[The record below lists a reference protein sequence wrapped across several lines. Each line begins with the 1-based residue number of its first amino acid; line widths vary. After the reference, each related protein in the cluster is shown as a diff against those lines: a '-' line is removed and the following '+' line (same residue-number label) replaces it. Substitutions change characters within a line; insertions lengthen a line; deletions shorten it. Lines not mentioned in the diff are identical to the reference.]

1 MADEQTTTVQ
11 DNPVIEEKTILGS
24 GASENQ
30 DWRSSLTDELKNNPT
45 IQNIKDLES
54 AANTLV
60 HQQKMIGSRIPIPK
74 TDEEKAELYTKL
86 GRPETSE
93 KYNFAIPETHSK
105 FFNEEQVKQF
115 KNVAHQIGLNND
127 QAKALIDF
135 QVKSVDFENQRR
147 DSEMTVGKKN
157 TEEMLRKDWGYDYD
171 NKVRSARR
179 AMSVYADN
187 ELMELL
193 DTEAGNHPSVV
204 RLFARLGEDITEE
217 MAKNTQNNKLAVS
230 PVDAK
235 GDIQKIYADAKH
247 PYHNAGHPE
256 HKNAVEQVRQL
267 HEKVYGN

>member
-11 DNPVIEEKTILGS
+11 DNPVVEEKTILGS
-24 GASENQ
+24 GASDNQ
-30 DWRSSLTDELKNNPT
+30 DWRSSLNDELKNNPT

-74 TDEEKAELYTKL
+74 TEEERAELYTKL

-127 QAKALIDF
+127 QAKALIDY

-147 DSEMTVGKKN
+147 NSEMTLGKKS
-157 TEEMLRKDWGYDYD
+157 TEEALHKEWGYDYD
-171 NKVRSARR
+171 NKVRAAQR
-179 AMSVYADN
+179 AMSVYAD
-187 ELMELL
+187 EDLIQLL

-204 RLFARLGEDITEE
+204 KLFARLGEDITED

-230 PVDAK
+230 PIDAK
-235 GDIQKIYADAKH
+235 GDIAKIYSDAKH

-256 HKNAVEQVRQL
+256 HRNAVEQVRQL

>member
-11 DNPVIEEKTILGS
+11 DNPVKETSILGS
-24 GASENQ
+24 GASDNQ
-30 DWRSSLTDELKNNPT
+30 DWRSSLNDELKNNPT

-74 TDEEKAELYTKL
+74 TEEERAELYTKL

-93 KYNFAIPETHSK
+93 KYSFNIPETHSQ

-147 DSEMTVGKKN
+147 NTEIALGKKS
-157 TEEMLRKDWGYDYD
+157 TEEALHKEWGYDL
-171 NKVRSARR
+171 S
-179 AMSVYADN
+179 
-187 ELMELL
+187 LI
-193 DTEAGNHPSVV
+193 H
-204 RLFARLGEDITEE
+204 I
-217 MAKNTQNNKLAVS
+217 
-230 PVDAK
+230 
-235 GDIQKIYADAKH
+235 
-247 PYHNAGHPE
+247 
-256 HKNAVEQVRQL
+256 
-267 HEKVYGN
+267 

>member
-11 DNPVIEEKTILGS
+11 DNPVQETSILGS

-30 DWRSSLTDELKNNPT
+30 DWRSSLGDELKNNPT

-147 DSEMTVGKKN
+147 NSEMTLGKKS
-157 TEEMLRKDWGYDYD
+157 TEEALHKEWGYDYD
-171 NKVRSARR
+171 NKVRAAQR
-179 AMSVYADN
+179 AMSVYAD
-187 ELMELL
+187 EDLIQLL

-204 RLFARLGEDITEE
+204 KLFARLGEDITED

-230 PVDAK
+230 PIDAK
-235 GDIQKIYADAKH
+235 ADIAKIYSDAKH
-247 PYHNAGHPE
+247 PYHNSGHPE
-256 HKNAVEQVRQL
+256 HRNAVEQVKQL

>member
-11 DNPVIEEKTILGS
+11 ENPVQETSILGS

-93 KYNFAIPETHSK
+93 KYNFTIPETHSK

-235 GDIQKIYADAKH
+235 GDIAKIYADAKH
-247 PYHNAGHPE
+247 PYHDAGNPE
-256 HKNAVEQVRQL
+256 HRNAVEQVKQL

>member
-11 DNPVIEEKTILGS
+11 DNPVQETSILGS

-30 DWRSSLTDELKNNPT
+30 DWRSSLGDELKNNPT

-74 TDEEKAELYTKL
+74 TDEERAELYTKL

-93 KYNFAIPETHSK
+93 KYSFAIPETHSK

-147 DSEMTVGKKN
+147 NSEMTLGKKS
-157 TEEMLRKDWGYDYD
+157 TEEALHKEWGYDYD

-179 AMSVYADN
+179 AMSVYAD
-187 ELMELL
+187 
-193 DTEAGNHPSVV
+193 
-204 RLFARLGEDITEE
+204 
-217 MAKNTQNNKLAVS
+217 
-230 PVDAK
+230 
-235 GDIQKIYADAKH
+235 KI
-247 PYHNAGHPE
+247 
-256 HKNAVEQVRQL
+256 
-267 HEKVYGN
+267 

>member
-30 DWRSSLTDELKNNPT
+30 DWRSSLNDELKNNPT

-147 DSEMTVGKKN
+147 NSEMTSGKKN
-157 TEEMLRKDWGYDYD
+157 TEEALHKEWGYDYD
-171 NKVRSARR
+171 NKVRAAQR
-179 AMSVYADN
+179 AMSVYAD
-187 ELMELL
+187 EDLIQLL

-204 RLFARLGEDITEE
+204 KLFARLGEDITED

-230 PVDAK
+230 PIDAK
-235 GDIQKIYADAKH
+235 ADIQKIYADTKH

-256 HKNAVEQVRQL
+256 HRNAVEQVKQL

>member
-24 GASENQ
+24 GASDNQ
-30 DWRSSLTDELKNNPT
+30 DWRSSLNDELKNNPT

-74 TDEEKAELYTKL
+74 TDEERAELYTKL

-93 KYNFAIPETHSK
+93 KYSFTIPETHSK
-105 FFNEEQVKQF
+105 YFNEEQVNQF

-127 QAKALIDF
+127 QTKALIDF
-135 QVKSVDFENQRR
+135 QVKSIDFEQQRR
-147 DSEMTVGKKN
+147 DSDMTLGKKN
-157 TEEMLRKDWGYDYD
+157 TEEALHKEWGYDYD
-171 NKVRSARR
+171 NKVRAARR

-187 ELMELL
+187 ELTELL
-193 DTEAGNHPSVV
+193 DTEAGNHPAVV
-204 RLFARLGEDITEE
+204 KLFARLGEDITEE

-230 PVDAK
+230 PIDAK
-235 GDIQKIYADAKH
+235 GDIQKIYSDAKH

-256 HKNAVEQVRQL
+256 HRNAVEQVRQL

>member
-11 DNPVIEEKTILGS
+11 DNPVQETSILGS

-30 DWRSSLTDELKNNPT
+30 DWRSSLNDELKNNPT

-74 TDEEKAELYTKL
+74 TEEERAELYTKL

-93 KYNFAIPETHSK
+93 KYNFAIPETHSQ

-147 DSEMTVGKKN
+147 NSEVALGKKS
-157 TEEMLRKDWGYDYD
+157 TEEALHKEWGYDYD
-171 NKVRSARR
+171 NKVRAARR

-187 ELMELL
+187 ELMQLL

-204 RLFARLGEDITEE
+204 KLFARLGEDITEE
-217 MAKNTQNNKLAVS
+217 MAKNTQNNRLAVS

-235 GDIQKIYADAKH
+235 GEIQKVMADAKH

-256 HKNAVEQVRQL
+256 HRNAVEQVRQL

>member
-11 DNPVIEEKTILGS
+11 DNPVKETSILGS
-24 GASENQ
+24 GASDNQ
-30 DWRSSLTDELKNNPT
+30 DWRSSLNDELKNNPT

-60 HQQKMIGSRIPIPK
+60 HHQKMIGSRIPIPK
-74 TDEEKAELYTKL
+74 TEEEKAELYTKL

-93 KYNFAIPETHSK
+93 KYNFTIPETHSK
-105 FFNEEQVKQF
+105 YFNEEQVKQF

-127 QAKALIDF
+127 QTKALIDF
-135 QVKSVDFENQRR
+135 QVKSIDFEQQRR
-147 DSEMTVGKKN
+147 NSDMTLGKKN
-157 TEEMLRKDWGYDYD
+157 TEEFLHKEWCYDYD
-171 NKVRSARR
+171 NKIRAAKR

-187 ELMELL
+187 ELIDLL

-217 MAKNTQNNKLAVS
+217 MAKNTQNNRLAVS
-230 PVDAK
+230 PIDAK
-235 GDIQKIYADAKH
+235 ADIAKIYADAKH
-247 PYHNAGHPE
+247 PYHDAGHPE
-256 HKNAVEQVRQL
+256 HRNAVDQVRQL

>member
-11 DNPVIEEKTILGS
+11 DNPVVEEKTILGS
-24 GASENQ
+24 GASDNQ
-30 DWRSSLTDELKNNPT
+30 DWRSSLNDELKNNPT

-105 FFNEEQVKQF
+105 YFNEEQVKQF

-147 DSEMTVGKKN
+147 NSEMTLGKKS
-157 TEEMLRKDWGYDYD
+157 TEEALHKEWGYDYD
-171 NKVRSARR
+171 NKVRAAQR
-179 AMSVYADN
+179 AMSVYAD
-187 ELMELL
+187 EDLIQLL

-204 RLFARLGEDITEE
+204 KLFARLGEDITED

-230 PVDAK
+230 PIDAK
-235 GDIQKIYADAKH
+235 ADIAKIYSDAKH
-247 PYHNAGHPE
+247 PYHNSGHPE
-256 HKNAVEQVRQL
+256 HRNAVEQVKQL

>member
-11 DNPVIEEKTILGS
+11 DNPVVEEKTILGS
-24 GASENQ
+24 GASDNQ
-30 DWRSSLTDELKNNPT
+30 DWRSSLNDELKNNPT

-74 TDEEKAELYTKL
+74 TDEERAELYTKL

-147 DSEMTVGKKN
+147 NSEMTLGKKS
-157 TEEMLRKDWGYDYD
+157 TEEALHKEWGYDYD
-171 NKVRSARR
+171 NKVRAAQR
-179 AMSVYADN
+179 AMSVYADE
-187 ELMELL
+187 ELIQLL

-204 RLFARLGEDITEE
+204 KLFARLGEDITED

-230 PVDAK
+230 PIDAK
-235 GDIQKIYADAKH
+235 ADIAKIYSDAKH
-247 PYHNAGHPE
+247 PYHNSGHPE
-256 HKNAVEQVRQL
+256 HRNAVEQVRQL

>member
-11 DNPVIEEKTILGS
+11 NNPVQETSILGS

-30 DWRSSLTDELKNNPT
+30 DWRSSLTDELQNNPT

-147 DSEMTVGKKN
+147 NSEMTLGKKS
-157 TEEMLRKDWGYDYD
+157 TEEALHKEWGYDYD
-171 NKVRSARR
+171 NKVRAAQR
-179 AMSVYADN
+179 AMSVYAD
-187 ELMELL
+187 EDLIQLL

-204 RLFARLGEDITEE
+204 KLFARLGEDITED

-230 PVDAK
+230 PIDAK
-235 GDIQKIYADAKH
+235 ADIAKIYSDAKH
-247 PYHNAGHPE
+247 PYHNSGHPE
-256 HKNAVEQVRQL
+256 HRNAVEQVKQL

>member
-11 DNPVIEEKTILGS
+11 DNPVVEEKTILGS
-24 GASENQ
+24 GASDNQ
-30 DWRSSLTDELKNNPT
+30 DWRSSLNDELKNNPT

-74 TDEEKAELYTKL
+74 TDEERAELYTKL

-93 KYNFAIPETHSK
+93 KYNFTIPETHSK
-105 FFNEEQVKQF
+105 YFNEEQVKQF

-147 DSEMTVGKKN
+147 NSEMTSGKKN
-157 TEEMLRKDWGYDYD
+157 TEEALHKEWGYDYD
-171 NKVRSARR
+171 NKVRAAQR
-179 AMSVYADN
+179 AMSVYAD
-187 ELMELL
+187 EDLIQLL

-204 RLFARLGEDITEE
+204 KLFARLGEDITED

-230 PVDAK
+230 PIDAK
-235 GDIQKIYADAKH
+235 ADIAKIYSDAKH
-247 PYHNAGHPE
+247 PYHNSGHPE
-256 HKNAVEQVRQL
+256 HRNAVEQVKQL

>member
-11 DNPVIEEKTILGS
+11 DNPVQETPILGS

-74 TDEEKAELYTKL
+74 TEEEKAELYTKL

-93 KYNFAIPETHSK
+93 KYNFTIPETHSK
-105 FFNEEQVKQF
+105 YFNEEQVKQF

-127 QAKALIDF
+127 QTKALIDF
-135 QVKSVDFENQRR
+135 QVKSIDFEQQRR
-147 DSEMTVGKKN
+147 DSDMTLGKKN
-157 TEEMLRKDWGYDYD
+157 TEELLHKEWGYDYD
-171 NKVRSARR
+171 NKIRAAKR

-187 ELMELL
+187 ELIDLL
-193 DTEAGNHPSVV
+193 DTDAGNHPSVV
-204 RLFARLGEDITEE
+204 KLFARLGEDITEE
-217 MAKNTQNNKLAVS
+217 MAKNTQNNRLAVS
-230 PVDAK
+230 PIDAK
-235 GDIQKIYADAKH
+235 ADIAKIYADAKH
-247 PYHNAGHPE
+247 PYHDAGHPE
-256 HKNAVEQVRQL
+256 HRNAVDQVRQL

>member
-11 DNPVIEEKTILGS
+11 DNPVQETPILGS

-74 TDEEKAELYTKL
+74 TEEEKAELYTKL

-93 KYNFAIPETHSK
+93 KYNFTIPETHSK
-105 FFNEEQVKQF
+105 YFNEEQVNQF

-127 QAKALIDF
+127 QTKALIDF
-135 QVKSVDFENQRR
+135 QVKSIDFEQQRR
-147 DSEMTVGKKN
+147 DSDMTLGKKN
-157 TEEMLRKDWGYDYD
+157 TEELLHKEWGYDYD
-171 NKVRSARR
+171 NKIRAAKR

-187 ELMELL
+187 ELIDLL
-193 DTEAGNHPSVV
+193 DTDAGNHPSVV
-204 RLFARLGEDITEE
+204 KLFARLGEDITEE
-217 MAKNTQNNKLAVS
+217 MAKNTQNNRLAVS
-230 PVDAK
+230 PIDAK
-235 GDIQKIYADAKH
+235 ADIAKIYADAKH
-247 PYHNAGHPE
+247 PYHDAGHPE
-256 HKNAVEQVRQL
+256 HRNAVDQVRQL

>member
-11 DNPVIEEKTILGS
+11 DNPVVEEKTILGS
-24 GASENQ
+24 GASDNQ
-30 DWRSSLTDELKNNPT
+30 DWRSSLNDELKNNPT

-147 DSEMTVGKKN
+147 NSEMTSGKKN
-157 TEEMLRKDWGYDYD
+157 TEEALHKEWGYDYD
-171 NKVRSARR
+171 NKVRAAQR
-179 AMSVYADN
+179 AMSVYAD
-187 ELMELL
+187 EDLIQLL

-204 RLFARLGEDITEE
+204 KLFARLGEDITEE

-230 PVDAK
+230 PIDAK
-235 GDIQKIYADAKH
+235 GDIQKIYADTKH

-256 HKNAVEQVRQL
+256 HRNAVEQVKQL